1 MRDSRCLGAFFSF
14 FPEKQCVKEVLPNQ
28 TKPLLDLIGAFDL
41 CWCAV
46 CQLSRS
52 MDDDAQEADLH
63 DRALAVWSL
72 LHGLVS
78 ILDAGPLTGKLAHEA
93 SADLAARS
101 AMKLALA

>member
-1 MRDSRCLGAFFSF
+1 
-14 FPEKQCVKEVLPNQ
+14 
-28 TKPLLDLIGAFDL
+28 
-41 CWCAV
+41 
-46 CQLSRS
+46 

>member
-1 MRDSRCLGAFFSF
+1 MCLRGSTDR
-14 FPEKQCVKEVLPNQ
+14 
-28 TKPLLDLIGAFDL
+28 TKSLLDLIGAFDL

-72 LHGLVS
+72 LHGLES
-78 ILDAGPLTGKLAHEA
+78 ILDAGPLTEMLAHEA